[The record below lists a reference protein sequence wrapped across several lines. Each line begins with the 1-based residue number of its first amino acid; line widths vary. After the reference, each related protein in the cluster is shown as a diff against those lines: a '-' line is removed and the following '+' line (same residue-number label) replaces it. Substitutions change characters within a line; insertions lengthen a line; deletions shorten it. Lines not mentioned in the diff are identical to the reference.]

1 MPAFRTSRHAHAW
14 HLSLLVLLA
23 PLTAG
28 CDSIPNPFAE
38 EPKTE
43 VLVETEGS
51 YAACLPWYGQ
61 SVIAAAMDQEGGRVM
76 YLTADKPPTLPQEQS
91 WGSTDR
97 AVIVQDKQASGAYN
111 ERHILTTWDPI
122 DAIPQ
127 YATAIP
133 GTPSPEGAGIA
144 ENMVDLQMDQT
155 GSRFVV
161 AVDMKTMRNAHA
173 KLYTGSVPEAGSTL
187 SIEDK
192 TLTVVPVNDPI
203 KTEGVVSFALS
214 PDGSKV
220 AAIVGSAGE
229 LRVFDFNAQD
239 NGLLI
244 YERDKSGNAVVTH
257 DLPTVETSIN
267 VRRTPLV
274 ANRGLISM
282 VWSPDSTQLA
292 VVQDDNTAQ
301 IGRKTLDLLAVA
313 DGKLTHV
320 RTMSNTTAP
329 HVAWAADGKS
339 LFVMNTPL
347 IGAEGATADSVF
359 TDTEIRRVAAEKG
372 GKEIGGGAKLT
383 RLLGIRGEPVYL
395 RGFGDDEH
403 FLTLWDGQAV
413 RLHAPGG
420 DLTQLTTLP
429 VGPNRDDATV
439 MPAMPYVS
447 KTADTA
453 LFITSDGNGQHVGL
467 RTAVT
472 QDECPE
478 LLPAEGEGEPA
489 ATEGEGAAGDAA
501 ATPADAGGGGGG

>member
-14 HLSLLVLLA
+14 RLSLLVLLA

-38 EPKTE
+38 EPPPE
-43 VLVETEGS
+43 ILVETQGS

-61 SVIAAAMDQEGGRVM
+61 SVIAAAMDDAGNRVM
-76 YLTADKPPTLPQEQS
+76 YLTADKPPTLPEEQS

-122 DAIPQ
+122 DSIPQ

-133 GTPSPEGAGIA
+133 GTPSPEGVGIA
-144 ENMVDLQMDQT
+144 EDMVDLQLDQA
-155 GSRFVV
+155 GNRFVV
-161 AVDMKTMRNAHA
+161 AVDMKTIRNAHA
-173 KLYTGSVPEAGSTL
+173 KLYTGSVPEPGTTL

-192 TLTVVPVNDPI
+192 SLVQVPVNDPV

-229 LRVFDFNAQD
+229 LRVFDFNAPQ
-239 NGLLI
+239 NGLFI
-244 YERDKSGNAVVTH
+244 YERDKAGNPVVKH
-257 DLPTVETSIN
+257 ELPAVETSIN
-267 VRRTPLV
+267 VRRAPLV

-292 VVQDDNTAQ
+292 IVQDDNTAQ
-301 IGRKTLDLLAVA
+301 VGRKTLDIMSVA

-320 RTMSNTTAP
+320 RTLSNTTAP

-347 IGAEGATADSVF
+347 IGAEGATSDSMF
-359 TDTEIRRVAAEKG
+359 TDTEIRRIAAEKG

-383 RLLGIRGEPVYL
+383 RLLGIRGEPVYF
-395 RGFGDDEH
+395 RNFGDDEH

-413 RLHAPGG
+413 RIHAPGG

-429 VGPNRDDATV
+429 VGPNRDDAAV
-439 MPAMPYVS
+439 MPALPYVS
-447 KTADTA
+447 KAADTA
-453 LFITSDGNGQHVGL
+453 LFITRDGNGQHVGL
-467 RTAVT
+467 RTAVL
-472 QDECPE
+472 QDECPD
-478 LLPAEGEGEPA
+478 LAPAEGEADPA
-489 ATEGEGAAGDAA
+489 AGEGEAAGGDAA
-501 ATPADAGGGGGG
+501 ATAPADAGGGG